1 MAFEQDTR
9 QQHKEELEQLQ
20 RMEENRQFQ
29 EELDT
34 IIARLENK
42 QFQKDLDTIIE
53 RLDHESQQPHSSKKE
68 IFSHE
73 SITEEEPVQLS
84 SLEKT
89 TQTFDN
95 QFISHHEENT
105 KEQATENKNLEK
117 IEKSMQEKKQPPL
130 NRHL

>member
-42 QFQKDLDTIIE
+42 QFQQKLDAIIE
-53 RLDHESQQPHSSKKE
+53 RLDQESQQPYSLKKE
-68 IFSHE
+68 IYSHE

-95 QFISHHEENT
+95 RFISHHEENT
-105 KEQATENKNLEK
+105 KEQATENKNLK
-117 IEKSMQEKKQPPL
+117 KSKKQYKRKPL
-130 NRHL
+130 NRRL